1 MTHPEVFGYTVTFT
15 IGLGETLMH
24 PVALY
29 SNADGHLLDKIPS
42 GYRFYV
48 LGRSTMDKVCFLT

>member
-1 MTHPEVFGYTVTFT
+1 
-15 IGLGETLMH
+15 MH